1 MSFQKLPVDFIY
13 LIIDSMNKTPNP
25 KMEVDKFLESIKYT
39 LEYKKFV
46 RNFITSQDY
55 KNIPE
60 RTKYMYAWFSMNQY
74 EASVKYY
81 TMKPNIVIKYKNDRG
96 DEVWV
101 TEISSSRICLSRW
114 KDMIYKGLI
123 LTS

>member
-96 DEVWV
+96 DEVRV
-101 TEISSSRICLSRW
+101 TEITSSRICLSRW
-114 KDMIYKGLI
+114 KDIIYKGLI